1 METGTLIGIVL
12 TAGSLLFLIGSMV
25 RSIQNES
32 RSGASVLKDFG
43 LSISLLLLF
52 LGSWVG
58 HGLSQWDDY
67 VQTQEEHQQPV
78 EVSGYVTEFMQASL
92 ENWQSEFLQ
101 LFSFVV
107 LAALYIHKGSAESK
121 DGDEEI
127 RAALKRIEKKLDK
140 GS

>member
-1 METGTLIGIVL
+1 METGTIVAIVL
-12 TAGSLLFLIGSMV
+12 TAASLLFLIGSMV

-32 RSGASVLKDFG
+32 RSGGSILKDFG

-58 HGLSQWDDY
+58 HGLAQWDEY
-67 VQTQEEHQQPV
+67 VQAQQEHQQPV
-78 EVSGYVTEFMQASL
+78 EVRGYVSEFMQATL

-101 LFSFVV
+101 LLSFVV
-107 LAALYIHKGSAESK
+107 LAALYIHRGSAESR
-121 DGDEEI
+121 DGEDEI
-127 RAALKRIEKKLDK
+127 RAALKRIENKLDK

>member
-1 METGTLIGIVL
+1 VETGTLIAIVL
-12 TAGSLLFLIGSMV
+12 TALALIFLIGSLV
-25 RSIQNES
+25 RSIQNERRQGS
-32 RSGASVLKDFG
+32 ILKDFG
-43 LSISLLLLF
+43 LSLSLLLLF
-52 LGSWVG
+52 ISSWVG

-67 VQTQEEHQQPV
+67 VKTQEEHQQAV
-78 EVSGYVTEFMQASL
+78 EVSGFVSEFMEASL

-121 DGDEEI
+121 DSDEEM